1 MPAATRIGDDDVP
14 HCSGMVRAEGS
25 PNVIVNG
32 IPWSRQGDVNTPH
45 LLPGD
50 PCPIHTAPIAFGSP
64 TVIVNGRGAGRIGDA
79 ISGCTQ
85 VAEGSPNVFAGP

>member
-1 MPAATRIGDDDVP
+1 MPPATRIGDDDVP

-25 PNVIVNG
+25 PDVFVNY

-50 PCPIHTAPIAFGSP
+50 PCPIHAAPIALGSL
-64 TVIVNGRGAGRIGDA
+64 TVFVNYVGAGRVGDA
-79 ISGCTQ
+79 IAGCTQ
-85 VAEGSPNVFAGP
+85 VAEGSPNVFCGP